1 MGKPIEIKLDADT
14 GGAEKGIGRVAD
26 SLGDVEDAL
35 DKVER
40 PAWGTAEA
48 LRDVGDAGKAGARDA
63 VRGLDDVA
71 DAAKTTAREGADL
84 DRDLTKALENVKTQA
99 KDTSEGVE
107 DAARGMKEAFER
119 NEITAQDIFKE
130 SLRAELVS
138 NMTEAGAETI
148 RGFKDGI
155 GTEDFETIID
165 GITDTMVAVG
175 ALGGPVGVA
184 AGLAG
189 GAVVQMF
196 AGPLLADAEAKAE
209 QFQATFADAFSNIVE
224 SGANLGR
231 ELSIAASVDEFA
243 QDMDK
248 MNTATDAAN
257 ALGIER
263 GVVLR
268 AMAGDTDALNI
279 VTEKNTEAV
288 AAGSDVIGRYW
299 EQITNNGVATEEL
312 TAAYEAA
319 TAQGDALGS
328 SVGAVT
334 DSYDTNTG
342 ALNAATDAAS
352 AKAEADNYAAEKA
365 LANAAAM
372 ATSTGAAQNLEVKI
386 DGVTRA
392 FQVMPDGKTVEVTD
406 GGSAERTQEE
416 IDAISGG
423 YVTIT
428 GTADQGQMQREVNAA
443 GARLMPIRV
452 QVLGVFGT
460 KAV

>member
-35 DKVER
+35 DQVER

-48 LRDVGDAGKAGARDA
+48 LRDVGDAGKDGARDA

-71 DAAKTTAREGADL
+71 DAAKTTAREGGDL

-99 KDTSEGVE
+99 KDTGKAVE
-107 DAARGMKEAFER
+107 DSARGMKDAFEG

-130 SLRAELVS
+130 NLKAELVS
-138 NMTEAGAETI
+138 NMAEAGAEVV
-148 RGFKDGI
+148 RGFKDGFD
-155 GTEDFETIID
+155 GEDMETVVD
-165 GITDTMVAVG
+165 GITDTMVSVG
-175 ALGGPVGVA
+175 TLGGPVGVA

-196 AGPLLADAEAKAE
+196 AGPLIAGAQEKAA
-209 QFQATFADAFSNIVE
+209 QFEATFSTAFSNIVE

-231 ELSIAASVDEFA
+231 ELSITSSVEEFA
-243 QDMDK
+243 QDTQK
-248 MNTATDAAN
+248 MADATTTAN

-268 AMAGDTDALNI
+268 AMAGDIDALNI
-279 VTEKNTEAV
+279 VEGKNTTLLQEQADLRARV
-288 AAGSDVIGRYW
+288 AQEMTDHVTVTD
-299 EQITNNGVATEEL
+299 E
-312 TAAYEAA
+312 TAAAMEAM
-319 TAQGDALGS
+319 DAKTRGLA
-328 SVGAVT
+328 GAV
-334 DSYDTNTG
+334 DSVTGSYATNTD
-342 ALNAATDAAS
+342 ALNAATEAAS

-365 LANAAAM
+365 LANASAM

-392 FQVMPDGKTVEVTD
+392 FQVMPDGKVVEVSAD
-406 GGSAERTQEE
+406 GVERTQAD
-416 IDAISGG
+416 IDGISGG
-423 YVTIT
+423 YVTVT
-428 GTADQGQMQREVNAA
+428 GTADGGQFQRAVNAA
-443 GARLMPIRV
+443 ARSVTPPSITINGRIGM
-452 QVLGVFGT
+452 